1 MHFYYIGS
9 SSKAVVN
16 LEAINT
22 SDFFIYFDTYLLEFC
37 NFGAQCQLLS
47 GR

>member
-9 SSKAVVN
+9 FSKAIVN
-16 LEAINT
+16 PEAINT
-22 SDFFIYFDTYLLEFC
+22 SGFYIYFDTYLLDFC
-37 NFGAQCQLLS
+37 NFGAQRQPLS